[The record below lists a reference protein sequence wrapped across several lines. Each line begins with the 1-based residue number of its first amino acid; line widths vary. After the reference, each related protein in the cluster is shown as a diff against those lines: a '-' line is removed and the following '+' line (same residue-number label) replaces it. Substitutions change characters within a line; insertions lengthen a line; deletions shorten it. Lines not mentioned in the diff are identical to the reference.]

1 MNKIIMELNELI
13 KESTIELNVA
23 AKDKEDLINKMID
36 VLVKDGAVLDKDK
49 LKRIFIIGNL

>member
-13 KESTIELNVA
+13 TESTIELNVV

-36 VLVKDGAVLDKDK
+36 VW
-49 LKRIFIIGNL
+49 

>member
-1 MNKIIMELNELI
+1 MNKIIMKLNELI
-13 KESTIELNVA
+13 TESTIELNVV

-49 LKRIFIIGNL
+49 FKEDIYHRNL